1 MTPEPDSRAGRVGTE
16 PSPRPGRTSAQPPS
30 RAWRGPRAWGLIML
44 AIAVAVLAATTAI
57 RSQEGYAATGP
68 RFAPLLVGILLAVL
82 ALLFL
87 ARTVVRPDVA
97 LAERAARERDVT
109 EWPAPG
115 AVVAALLAYAL
126 LMGPLGYIVATTLF
140 FVAVA
145 RILGSR
151 APIRDLVAGFAIAVV
166 LFVAFTQFL
175 GVDLPAGLT
184 PIT

>member
-1 MTPEPDSRAGRVGTE
+1 
-16 PSPRPGRTSAQPPS
+16 
-30 RAWRGPRAWGLIML
+30 
-44 AIAVAVLAATTAI
+44 
-57 RSQEGYAATGP
+57 
-68 RFAPLLVGILLAVL
+68 
-82 ALLFL
+82 
-87 ARTVVRPDVA
+87 
-97 LAERAARERDVT
+97 
-109 EWPAPG
+109 
-115 AVVAALLAYAL
+115 VVAALLAYAL

>member
-1 MTPEPDSRAGRVGTE
+1 MSAERAA
-16 PSPRPGRTSAQPPS
+16 PPPPAPRS
-30 RAWRGPRAWGLIML
+30 WRGPRAWGLILL
-44 AIAVAVLAATTAI
+44 AIAIAVLAATTAI

-68 RFAPLLVGILLAVL
+68 RFVPLLVGIMLLVL

-87 ARTVVRPDVA
+87 ARTVVRPDVE
-97 LAERAARERDVT
+97 LAERAAREQAVT
-109 EWPAPG
+109 EWVAPG
-115 AVVAALLAYAL
+115 VVVGALLAYAL

-151 APIRDLVAGFAIAVV
+151 APVRDLVAGLGIAVV
-166 LFVAFTQFL
+166 LYVAFTQFL